1 MSQLGQQTITV
12 HILPN
17 ISQSKDNQT
26 LKFNQ
31 KQNIKIEIFFFKNIY
46 NKYLYKYIYIYSANK
61 PSPPNTSPWNFRVN

>member
-31 KQNIKIEIFFFKNIY
+31 KYNIKIEIFFFKNIY
-46 NKYLYKYIYIYSANK
+46 NKYILI
-61 PSPPNTSPWNFRVN
+61 

>member
-46 NKYLYKYIYIYSANK
+46 NKYILI
-61 PSPPNTSPWNFRVN
+61 